1 MKNILKIAIVLIAL
15 SSCKN
20 EKPTLNGNLKTQK
33 VQLEKQIDS
42 LNKLLVNIDKE
53 LGKDKEEE
61 IPEIDAKMATIK
73 NFEHYIELQGNID
86 TDGNVMAIPEAMG
99 KVMRIYKNEGD
110 KVRKGQVIML
120 LDNSL
125 IRNQIAEVQT
135 QYSLAKTA
143 YDRQK
148 RLWDQKIGSEMAYL
162 QAKTQKNSLA
172 RKLNTLRSQMAKFN
186 VKSPITGTLDD
197 LMIKEGEMAAPQRPV
212 ARVVNLSKVYAQAD
226 VSEKYLPSIRKGTQ
240 VIIDFPELNK
250 TVQSTVS
257 SVGSFIHPNNRTFKI
272 RIDLLNL
279 DHSLKPNLTGNIKIK
294 DLAVKD
300 ALVLPLS
307 MVQED
312 RNGNNYVFVLQP
324 IEGEKDVY
332 KVVKKVLELGQTYKD
347 EVIVKSG
354 LSTDDILAMQ
364 GARGLTEGDKVK
376 ISNLE
381 ALTAKQETLRQKK
394 QVENKMHTVQ
404 KGETLYRIHKKY
416 NVPLT
421 DLRKWNHLKNDKVK
435 VGQKLI
441 VQSKKNQ

>member
-1 MKNILKIAIVLIAL
+1 MKNILKVAIVLLAF

-20 EKPTLNGNLKTQK
+20 DKPEFNGDLKSQK

-42 LNKLLVNIDKE
+42 LNKLLIKIDKA
-53 LGKDKEEE
+53 LGKDKQEE
-61 IPEIDAKMATIK
+61 IPEIKATTVAKTD
-73 NFEHYIELQGNID
+73 FEHYIELQGSID
-86 TDGNVMAIPEAMG
+86 TDGNVMVIPEAMG
-99 KVMRIYKNEGD
+99 KVQKIYKKEGD

-125 IRNQIAEVQT
+125 IRNQIAEVST

-143 YDRQK
+143 YERQK

-162 QAKTQKNSLA
+162 QAETQKKSLA

-226 VSEKYLPSIRKGTQ
+226 VSEKYLANIKNGTQ

-294 DLAVKD
+294 DLSVKD

-312 RNGNNYVFVLQP
+312 REGNNYVFVLQP
-324 IEGEKDVY
+324 DTEKKDVY
-332 KVVKKVLELGQTYKD
+332 KVVKKVLKLGQTYKGN
-347 EVIVKSG
+347 VLVKSG
-354 LSTDDILAMQ
+354 LSTDDILALQ

-381 ALTAKQETLRQKK
+381 ALTAKQEATKQQK
-394 QVENKMHTVQ
+394 QLENKMHTVQ

-416 NVPLT
+416 NVSLT

-435 VGQKLI
+435 LGQKLI
-441 VQSKKNQ
+441 VSQKDIE

>member
-1 MKNILKIAIVLIAL
+1 
-15 SSCKN
+15 
-20 EKPTLNGNLKTQK
+20 
-33 VQLEKQIDS
+33 
-42 LNKLLVNIDKE
+42 
-53 LGKDKEEE
+53 
-61 IPEIDAKMATIK
+61 
-73 NFEHYIELQGNID
+73 
-86 TDGNVMAIPEAMG
+86 
-99 KVMRIYKNEGD
+99 
-110 KVRKGQVIML
+110 
-120 LDNSL
+120 
-125 IRNQIAEVQT
+125 
-135 QYSLAKTA
+135 
-143 YDRQK
+143 
-148 RLWDQKIGSEMAYL
+148 
-162 QAKTQKNSLA
+162 
-172 RKLNTLRSQMAKFN
+172 
-186 VKSPITGTLDD
+186 
-197 LMIKEGEMAAPQRPV
+197 MIKEGEMAAPQRPV